1 MRSTR
6 LVVSVVVCL
15 LLLSARTIF
24 AQAALD
30 CASLVDQSLTDFGN
44 SCRDLQSG
52 SLCYGHKSVT
62 AQTNSSNS
70 GLFQN
75 LADQL
80 PLNVV
85 ESVTTSSANP
95 TTAEWGLALAN
106 MIPADSTAAVNMLLM
121 GHAKL
126 TLAPTAPTSLEIS
139 TYFGTPTCGEAP
151 SVAAIDT
158 TGDTPTALKI
168 NGIDAQANALVIFQ
182 QESANAIKA
191 IVYSG
196 SLAISGGATAQA
208 GQTLAGV
215 MDNKGT
221 ILFWSAPRPTNENEA
236 KAATVVVN
244 AFNSIGVIQ
253 ATSIPPPT
261 ATPIPPTAA
270 PVSNESCGEGVT
282 HVVQPGENL
291 FRIALRYG
299 TSIGT
304 IQKANNIADMNQ
316 IVVGQTL
323 VIPCGVD
330 SGTSSVAPE
339 NNNGGDQ
346 AQPTTAPSEDGAT
359 PAPATVPTNQMID
372 CNSFNGSLPANAPPA
387 FQQLFNQFCSHP

>member
-6 LVVSVVVCL
+6 LLVSVVVCL
-15 LLLSARTIF
+15 LLLSTRTIL

-30 CASLVDQSLTDFGN
+30 CATLVSQSLTDFGN
-44 SCRDLQSG
+44 NCRNLQSN
-52 SLCYGHKSVT
+52 SLCYGHKLVT

-70 GLFQN
+70 GSFQN
-75 LADQL
+75 STDQL

-85 ESVTTSSANP
+85 ESITASPANP

-106 MIPADSTAAVNMLLM
+106 MIPANSTTAVNMLLM
-121 GHAKL
+121 GDAKL
-126 TLAPTAPTSLEIS
+126 ALAPTVPTSLKINTSFGS
-139 TYFGTPTCGEAP
+139 TECSEAP
-151 SVAAIDT
+151 SIAAINT

-168 NGIDAQANALVIFQ
+168 NGIDTQANSLVIFQ

-196 SLAISGGATAQA
+196 SFAVSGGATAQA

-221 ILFWSAPRPTNENEA
+221 VLFWSAPRPTNENESET
-236 KAATVVVN
+236 AAVVVA
-244 AFNSIGVIQ
+244 AFNGLGVIQ
-253 ATSIPPPT
+253 PTPMPPPPT
-261 ATPIPPTAA
+261 ATPIPPTEA
-270 PVSNESCGEGVT
+270 PISNETCGEGVT

-304 IQKANNIADMNQ
+304 IQKANGISDMNQ

-330 SGTSSVAPE
+330 SGTSSVAPGSTDST
-339 NNNGGDQ
+339 N
-346 AQPTTAPSEDGAT
+346 QPTAAPSDSAT
-359 PAPATVPTNQMID
+359 PVPAVATTQTID
-372 CNSFNGSLPANAPPA
+372 CSAFNGSLPSNAPPA
-387 FQQLFNQFCSHP
+387 FQQLFNQFCSQP

>member
-6 LVVSVVVCL
+6 LIVSIVVCL
-15 LLLSARTIF
+15 MLLSARTIF

-30 CASLVDQSLTDFGN
+30 CATLVDQSLADFAN
-44 SCRDLQSG
+44 SCRDLGSG

-62 AQTNSSNS
+62 AETNSSSS

-75 LADQL
+75 PTDKL
-80 PLNVV
+80 PLNTV
-85 ESVTTSSANP
+85 ESVTSSPANP

-106 MIPADSTAAVNMLLM
+106 MIPADSTADVNMLLM
-121 GHAKL
+121 GDAKL
-126 TLAPTAPTSLEIS
+126 MLAPTVPTSLQLS
-139 TYFGTPTCGEAP
+139 TSFGTAACGEAP

-158 TGDTPTALKI
+158 TGDVPTALKI
-168 NGIDAQANALVIFQ
+168 NGIDTQSNSLVIFQ

-191 IVYSG
+191 VVYSG
-196 SLAISGGATAQA
+196 SFAINGGATAQA

-221 ILFWSAPRPTNENEA
+221 ILFWSAPRPSNENEA
-236 KAATVVVN
+236 KAAAVVVN
-244 AFNSIGVIQ
+244 AFNGLGVVQ
-253 ATSIPPPT
+253 P
-261 ATPIPPTAA
+261 TPIPPPPTDIPPTQVPA
-270 PVSNESCGEGVT
+270 SNESCGEGVT
-282 HVVQPGENL
+282 HVIQPGENL

-299 TSIGT
+299 TSIGA
-304 IQKANNIADMNQ
+304 IQKANGIADMNQ

-339 NNNGGDQ
+339 NNNNGDT
-346 AQPTTAPSEDGAT
+346 QPTVAPEGDAAT
-359 PAPATVPTNQMID
+359 PAPAIPTTQTID
-372 CNSFNGSLPANAPPA
+372 CNAFNGSLPANAPPA